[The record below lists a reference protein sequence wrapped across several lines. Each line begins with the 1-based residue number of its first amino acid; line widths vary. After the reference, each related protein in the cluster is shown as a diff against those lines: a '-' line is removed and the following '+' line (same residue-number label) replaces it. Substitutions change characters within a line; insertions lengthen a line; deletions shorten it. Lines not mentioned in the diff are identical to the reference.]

1 MTAVYT
7 IKQCLEGEIS
17 VDETVTVRGWVKTR
31 RDSKAGLSFI
41 SLHDGSCFAPIQIV
55 ATDSLANYHDEV
67 IKLTA
72 GCSMI
77 VTGKLV
83 ASQGKGQQF
92 EILPDDDWC

>member
-1 MTAVYT
+1 MTEVFT

-55 ATDSLANYHDEV
+55 ATDDLTNYHDEV
-67 IKLTA
+67 TQINRWMLHDCHRKISRLTRKRP
-72 GCSMI
+72 I
-77 VTGKLV
+77 
-83 ASQGKGQQF
+83 F
-92 EILPDDDWC
+92 